1 LQPSANSTP
10 PKETLVGSVER
21 VTFHNEDNGFA
32 VLKVKARG
40 KRDLVPVV
48 GHVASISAGEFI
60 HAVGVWITDRAHGL
74 QFKADFLK
82 TTPPTTAEGIE
93 KYLGSGMVRGIGPVL
108 AKRIVAAFGE
118 KTFEIIEAEP
128 ERMREVSGIGE
139 FRAGKIVAGWA
150 EQKAVRD
157 IMVFL
162 HANGV
167 GTSRAVRIFKTY
179 GHDAIQVM
187 TENPYR
193 LARDIRGIGFKT
205 ADAIAMKLGMARE
218 APQRVRAG
226 ISYALQE
233 AMDEGHC
240 GLPVEELVKLTVT
253 LLDVDERI
261 VRSALKAELAD
272 GEVVADAI
280 EGKPCVFLRG
290 LHLAERGAADRLLAL
305 AQGAPPWPTIDA
317 AKAIPWVEARTGKTL
332 AASQRAA
339 VETVLASKVAVV
351 TGGPGVGKAT
361 SAAMASAS
369 ITCRGIAHMIACVW
383 IRGRTNAGSAPRNKQ
398 SPPGGGKPRVGSPAT
413 K

>member
-1 LQPSANSTP
+1 MNPTHDASP
-10 PKETLVGSVER
+10 PRETLVGSVER

-40 KRDLVPVV
+40 RRDLVPVV

-93 KYLGSGMVRGIGPVL
+93 KYLGSCMVRGIGPVL

-118 KTFEIIEAEP
+118 KTFEVIEAEP
-128 ERMREVSGIGE
+128 KRMREVSGIGE

-162 HANGV
+162 HSNGV

-193 LARDIRGIGFKT
+193 LARDIRGIGFRT
-205 ADAIAMKLGMARE
+205 ADAIAMKLGMTRE
-218 APQRVRAG
+218 APQ
-226 ISYALQE
+226 
-233 AMDEGHC
+233 
-240 GLPVEELVKLTVT
+240 
-253 LLDVDERI
+253 
-261 VRSALKAELAD
+261 
-272 GEVVADAI
+272 
-280 EGKPCVFLRG
+280 
-290 LHLAERGAADRLLAL
+290 
-305 AQGAPPWPTIDA
+305 
-317 AKAIPWVEARTGKTL
+317 
-332 AASQRAA
+332 
-339 VETVLASKVAVV
+339 
-351 TGGPGVGKAT
+351 
-361 SAAMASAS
+361 
-369 ITCRGIAHMIACVW
+369 
-383 IRGRTNAGSAPRNKQ
+383 
-398 SPPGGGKPRVGSPAT
+398 
-413 K
+413 

>member
-1 LQPSANSTP
+1 MDDTP
-10 PKETLVGSVER
+10 PRETLVGSVER
-21 VTFHNEDNGFA
+21 VTFHNDDNGFA

-60 HAVGVWITDRAHGL
+60 HAVGVWFTDRTHGL

-108 AKRIVAAFGE
+108 AKRIVGVFGE
-118 KTFEIIEAEP
+118 GTFEVIEASP
-128 ERMREVSGIGE
+128 EKLREVPGIGE
-139 FRAGKIVAGWA
+139 FRAGKIAAGWA

-162 HANGV
+162 HSHGV

-193 LARDIRGIGFKT
+193 LARDIRGIGFRT
-205 ADAIAMKLGMARE
+205 ADAIAMKLGMTRE

-226 ISYALQE
+226 ISFALQE
-233 AMDEGHC
+233 ATDEGHC
-240 GLPVEELVKLTVT
+240 GLPVEELVKLATT
-253 LLDVDERI
+253 LLEVDDTV
-261 VRSALKAELAD
+261 VRTALTHELAE
-272 GEVVADAI
+272 GEVVTDTI
-280 EGKPCVFLRG
+280 DDRPCAFLRG
-290 LHLAERGAADRLLAL
+290 LYLAERGIADRLQAL
-305 AQGAPPWPTIDA
+305 AQGSPPWPKIDIE
-317 AKAIPWVEARTGKTL
+317 KAVPWVEKKTSKTL

-339 VETVLASKVAVV
+339 IEMVLRSKATVV
-351 TGGPGVGKAT
+351 TGGPGVGKTTLLDAILRILAAKGRGFCLQPQRVAPP
-361 SAAMASAS
+361 SA
-369 ITCRGIAHMIACVW
+369 
-383 IRGRTNAGSAPRNKQ
+383 
-398 SPPGGGKPRVGSPAT
+398 
-413 K
+413 